1 MTNEPFEDRV
11 VLVDDKDNA
20 VGTEEKLKAHQ
31 LAELHRAFSIFIVNG
46 EGKMLLQRR
55 AKTKYHSGG
64 LWTNACCSHPRPQ
77 EPLEAAVHRR
87 LKEELGF
94 DCKLNEFSHFIYKA
108 VLDKGLT
115 EHEYDH
121 IFIGTYEGKVDFNP
135 DEVCE
140 IAWKTVDTIEDE
152 IEKCPDDF
160 TEWFK
165 IAFEKYADYFKKTQ
179 SESVNINQFLEETA
193 PKIDETIEKYIPR
206 SFTKDAAMFKVNPP
220 MYSYTLEP
228 LNRAIA
234 DPIWDM
240 LDRGGKRWRP
250 ALFLLICEA
259 LGQKGDFCLD
269 FSIIPEVIHNG
280 TLVIDDIEDSSEVR
294 RGKPC
299 TYKIYQLDI
308 AVNAGNAMYY
318 LPLLPLMANKTE
330 ISAEM
335 QRDVYEVYVQE
346 MINLS
351 MGQAMDI
358 AWHRGIANA
367 DALSEEDYLQMCAY
381 KTGTLARMA
390 AKMAAVLS
398 GAEPKLVEK
407 LGRFAESI
415 GVAFQ
420 MQDDILDLTGEEF
433 AKSKGCVG
441 GDISEGKRSLL
452 VIYTLNLANPA
463 DKKRLIEI
471 LDMHTSDQKLRN
483 EAIALMQKY
492 GAMEYVKQTA
502 EKMVTESWSQAEKL
516 LPTPEAK
523 EKLKAFAEFLI
534 KRNK

>member
-1 MTNEPFEDRV
+1 
-11 VLVDDKDNA
+11 
-20 VGTEEKLKAHQ
+20 
-31 LAELHRAFSIFIVNG
+31 
-46 EGKMLLQRR
+46 
-55 AKTKYHSGG
+55 
-64 LWTNACCSHPRPQ
+64 
-77 EPLEAAVHRR
+77 
-87 LKEELGF
+87 
-94 DCKLNEFSHFIYKA
+94 
-108 VLDKGLT
+108 LD
-115 EHEYDH
+115 
-121 IFIGTYEGKVDFNP
+121 
-135 DEVCE
+135 
-140 IAWKTVDTIEDE
+140 
-152 IEKCPDDF
+152 IEK
-160 TEWFK
+160 
-165 IAFEKYADYFKKTQ
+165 
-179 SESVNINQFLEETA
+179 FLEDTA
-193 PKIDETIEKYIPR
+193 PLIDKAIEKYIPR
-206 SFTKDAAMFKVNPP
+206 IFTKEAVLFKVNPP

-228 LNRAIA
+228 LNKAIA

-259 LGQKGDFCLD
+259 LNQKSDYCLD

-299 TYKIYQLDI
+299 TYKIFQTDI

-318 LPLLPLMANKTE
+318 LPLLPLMMQRTKL
-330 ISAEM
+330 SAEK

-367 DALSEEDYLQMCAY
+367 DALSEKDYLQMCAY

-390 AKMAAVLS
+390 AKMAAVIA
-398 GAEPKLVEK
+398 GAEPKLIEK
-407 LGRFAESI
+407 LGRFAENI

-420 MQDDILDLTGEEF
+420 MQDDILDLTGQEF

-441 GDISEGKRSLL
+441 GDITEGKRSLM
-452 VIYTLNLANPA
+452 VIYTLKIAKPA

-471 LDMHTSDQKLRN
+471 LNMHTSDQKLRD

-492 GAMEYVKQTA
+492 DALKHVKQTA
-502 EKMVTESWSQAEKL
+502 EQMVMESWNEAEKL
-516 LPTPEAK
+516 LPSPQAK